1 MCQDMRTS
9 NYPIVFVTVVCR
21 LCGMFCPVRKLDFPD
36 DPTRAGMVAAGHV
49 SLYVRL
55 TGLASGFVPERSTS
69 VRIT

>member
-1 MCQDMRTS
+1 MRTA

-36 DPTRAGMVAAGHV
+36 DPTRVGTVAAGHV

-55 TGLASGFVPERSTS
+55 TGLASGSVPDSS
-69 VRIT
+69 KSARIT